1 MEIQKPRSLVCDIS
15 FKCSS
20 MLSMGNHY
28 VFWGYYIK
36 WIVMM
41 DQELFTIVFCVVLLG
56 IAIYLI
62 KTEKKNGN

>member
-1 MEIQKPRSLVCDIS
+1 
-15 FKCSS
+15 
-20 MLSMGNHY
+20 
-28 VFWGYYIK
+28 
-36 WIVMM
+36 MM